1 MILNTLWETF
11 IFDPILNLMI
21 YFYHVFGNNMF
32 FAILVLTL
40 LLKFITYP
48 ITKSSFDIAKKQ
60 KELKPELDKLK
71 EQYPD
76 KQEFAKKQ
84 MEFYK
89 ERGINPFGGCLPQL
103 IPLVI
108 FFTLYSVFRH
118 LLSESLFNPEVINS
132 ALYSF
137 NYTVT
142 KFSDLNNNFLIFDLG
157 KRDATYI
164 LPVLAGVLQY
174 IQSKQMMSASK
185 GLAKPIQNTEDK
197 SDDFAYNMQ
206 QQMTYM
212 LPIMTF
218 IISTGVVSG
227 LTVYIIIS
235 ILFSMVQYYLINKD

>member
-1 MILNTLWETF
+1 MILNTIWENI
-11 IFDPILNLMI
+11 IFNPILNTMVYL
-21 YFYHVFGNNMF
+21 YHILGDNMF
-32 FAILVLTL
+32 LAILALTL
-40 LLKFITYP
+40 ILKLATYP
-48 ITKSSFDIAKKQ
+48 ITKGALNVAKRQ

-89 ERGINPFGGCLPQL
+89 EKGINPFGGCLPQL
-103 IPLVI
+103 IPLVL

-118 LLSESLFNPEVINS
+118 LLSESLFDVEMLNS

-137 NYTVT
+137 NYTLT
-142 KFSDLNNNFLIFDLG
+142 NYTDLNNSFFIFNLG
-157 KRDATYI
+157 QRDSTYI

-174 IQSKQMMSASK
+174 MQSKQMMNASK
-185 GLAKPIQNTEDK
+185 GMAAPIQKTEEK
-197 SDDFAYNMQ
+197 TDDFAYNMQ

-218 IISTGVVSG
+218 IISIGVVSG
-227 LTVYIIIS
+227 LTIYIIIS
-235 ILFSMVQYYLINKD
+235 ILFSMVQYYLINKE